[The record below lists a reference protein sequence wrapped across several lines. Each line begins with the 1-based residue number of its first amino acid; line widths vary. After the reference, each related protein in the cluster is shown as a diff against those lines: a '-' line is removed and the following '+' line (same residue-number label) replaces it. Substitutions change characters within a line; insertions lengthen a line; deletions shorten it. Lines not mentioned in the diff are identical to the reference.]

1 MRADNREHNLD
12 RVGESKAVGLD
23 GPIGMLQVK
32 TSLLKRMFIYSTSK
46 YTLIH
51 MFEIWVLTCFQ
62 SVVITWNHESLLL
75 IFFKFPF

>member
-23 GPIGMLQVK
+23 GPVGMLQVK

-51 MFEIWVLTCFQ
+51 MFEV
-62 SVVITWNHESLLL
+62 
-75 IFFKFPF
+75 